1 MSPPNRTAVSV
12 SVDRRHRAD
21 QARRSGIDTLRDAAL
36 SDDAMADNSA
46 LFKTISGYV
55 NAAMLA
61 ALERAMTTACF
72 SSDL

>member
-1 MSPPNRTAVSV
+1 M
-12 SVDRRHRAD
+12 
-21 QARRSGIDTLRDAAL
+21 RDAAL